1 MEEKTTSQKLNILS
15 GKSQYV
21 LALSL
26 ARSDGL
32 EDGAIA
38 TIHRQY
44 GDYLYLK
51 GDYDGAIQQFVNT
64 LGHLQPSY
72 VIRKV
77 SMLILTHPLKIL
89 IF

>member
-1 MEEKTTSQKLNILS
+1 MEEKSTSQKLSILCS
-15 GKSQYV
+15 KSQYV

-32 EDGAIA
+32 EDSAVA

-44 GDYLYLK
+44 GDHLYLK
-51 GDYDGAIQQFVNT
+51 GDYDGAVQQFVNT

-77 SMLILTHPLKIL
+77 WISKVSTL
-89 IF
+89 